1 MADPNPALASVGSA
15 LIVSDAPSIGR
26 NTGTG
31 IRAKRTNAAKQLVPD
46 RSYQLRRESA
56 RSDSECSIPILG
68 VDQLAERWSSPP
80 KTGLNRK
87 S

>member
-31 IRAKRTNAAKQLVPD
+31 IRAKRTNAAKQLAGPVVPTQAGVGPFRFRMFD
-46 RSYQLRRESA
+46 P
-56 RSDSECSIPILG
+56 DSRG
-68 VDQLAERWSSPP
+68 
-80 KTGLNRK
+80 
-87 S
+87 